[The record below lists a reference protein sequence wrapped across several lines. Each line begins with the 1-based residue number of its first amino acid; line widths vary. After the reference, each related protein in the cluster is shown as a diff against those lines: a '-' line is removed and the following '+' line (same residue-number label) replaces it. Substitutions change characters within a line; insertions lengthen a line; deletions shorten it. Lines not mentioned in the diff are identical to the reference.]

1 MTAAAVIA
9 TDSDWQKADTE
20 LESTPLPPFN
30 SDSESPRHILAE
42 TRIPRQGPG
51 ISSAGSPLY
60 PGQPVIYGPRGI
72 ALRHLSGSARAP
84 PGPCRPGAAATVTTP
99 RRVGAAAAVGL
110 HYTTFSRLRVSI
122 YMWSCYYNYQP

>member
-99 RRVGAAAAVGL
+99 RRVGAAAAAVGL
-110 HYTTFSRLRVSI
+110 HYTTF
-122 YMWSCYYNYQP
+122 